1 MSLADPSNST
11 LLVRPAQQH
20 LESYRAAL
28 RTGWSP
34 NNLRPEAANEELAE
48 IAADADLFLARMED
62 RDAKGVPVI
71 LPDGS
76 FVTRLPSLR
85 RWIWSDGFCG
95 SIGIR
100 WQPGTEDLPPTC
112 RGHIGYAVVPWRRGE
127 GLATAAVLEIL
138 PIARSIGL
146 RHVDLTA
153 DPDNIASIRVMEKAG
168 ATYLG
173 TFTTPEA
180 LGGVTDSLY
189 RIML

>member
-1 MSLADPSNST
+1 M
-11 LLVRPAQQH
+11 
-20 LESYRAAL
+20 
-28 RTGWSP
+28 
-34 NNLRPEAANEELAE
+34 
-48 IAADADLFLARMED
+48 
-62 RDAKGVPVI
+62 
-71 LPDGS
+71 
-76 FVTRLPSLR
+76 
-85 RWIWSDGFCG
+85 
-95 SIGIR
+95 
-100 WQPGTEDLPPTC
+100 
-112 RGHIGYAVVPWRRGE
+112 
-127 GLATAAVLEIL
+127 LEIL

>member
-1 MSLADPSNST
+1 MSRADPSNTT
-11 LLVRPAQQH
+11 LLVRPAKQH
-20 LESYRAAL
+20 LASYQEAL

-62 RDAKGVPVI
+62 RDAKGAPVI

-76 FVTRLPSLR
+76 FVPRLPSLR

-95 SIGIR
+95 SIGLR

-112 RGHIGYAVVPWRRGE
+112 LGHIGYAVVPKRRGE

-153 DPDNIASIRVMEKAG
+153 DPDNIASIRVMERAG
-168 ATYLG
+168 AGYVG
-173 TFTTPEA
+173 TFTPPEA
-180 LGGVTDSLY
+180 LGGVTDALY
-189 RIML
+189 RILL

>member
-1 MSLADPSNST
+1 MSRADPSNTT

-20 LESYRAAL
+20 LASYQEAL

-62 RDAKGVPVI
+62 RDAKGAPVI

-76 FVTRLPSLR
+76 FVPRLPSLR

-95 SIGIR
+95 SIGLR

-112 RGHIGYAVVPWRRGE
+112 LGHIGYAVVPKRRGE

-168 ATYLG
+168 AGYVG
-173 TFTTPEA
+173 TFTPPEA
-180 LGGVTDSLY
+180 LGGVTDALY